1 MANYDNRATVTI
13 GGERYEV
20 AASNG
25 ACQIYFD
32 EFCDKLPE
40 PFDGRLRDDIL
51 EVYIQYARALGI
63 NPAGDEAEDEKPTNP
78 ENPENPESPEK
89 APEPHVLGYEE
100 LPQIVGITWAM
111 ARAAGSTDLGWDEFL
126 RRFMD
131 ASSSNREFRELY
143 NALVIDLAQRAF
155 FHEPEGPEDAQ

>member
-63 NPAGDEAEDEKPTNP
+63 NPAGDEAEDEDEDT
-78 ENPENPESPEK
+78 EIR
-89 APEPHVLGYEE
+89 VLGYEE

-111 ARAAGSTDLGWDEFL
+111 ARAAGSTDLGWDEF
-126 RRFMD
+126 RKRFMD
-131 ASSSNREFRELY
+131 ASSTKREFRELY

>member
-63 NPAGDEAEDEKPTNP
+63 NPAGDEAEDEDG
-78 ENPENPESPEK
+78 EAAEIR
-89 APEPHVLGYEE
+89 VLGYEE

-131 ASSSNREFRELY
+131 ASSTKREFRELY

-155 FHEPEGPEDAQ
+155 FHEPEGPEDAE

>member
-63 NPAGDEAEDEKPTNP
+63 NPAGDEAEDEDEDT
-78 ENPENPESPEK
+78 EIR
-89 APEPHVLGYEE
+89 VLGYEE

-155 FHEPEGPEDAQ
+155 FHEPEGPEDA

>member
-1 MANYDNRATVTI
+1 MAKFDNRATVTI

-32 EFCDKLPE
+32 EFVDKIAE

-51 EVYIQYARALGI
+51 EVYVQYATALGI
-63 NPAGDEAEDEKPTNP
+63 DPTGERDEEEEPAAEVR
-78 ENPENPESPEK
+78 
-89 APEPHVLGYEE
+89 VLGYEE

-111 ARAAGSTDLGWDEFL
+111 ARAAGSTSLGWDEFHQH
-126 RRFMD
+126 FMD
-131 ASSSNREFRELY
+131 ASSTQQEFRELY
-143 NALVIDLAQRAF
+143 NTLVIDLAQRAF
-155 FHEPEGPEDAQ
+155 FHKSEGPEDA

>member
-63 NPAGDEAEDEKPTNP
+63 NPAGDESEDEDEDT
-78 ENPENPESPEK
+78 EIR
-89 APEPHVLGYEE
+89 VLGYEE

-131 ASSSNREFRELY
+131 ASSTKREFRELY

>member
-1 MANYDNRATVTI
+1 
-13 GGERYEV
+13 
-20 AASNG
+20 
-25 ACQIYFD
+25 
-32 EFCDKLPE
+32 
-40 PFDGRLRDDIL
+40 
-51 EVYIQYARALGI
+51 
-63 NPAGDEAEDEKPTNP
+63 
-78 ENPENPESPEK
+78 
-89 APEPHVLGYEE
+89 
-100 LPQIVGITWAM
+100 M

>member
-63 NPAGDEAEDEKPTNP
+63 NPAGDEAEDEDEDEGT
-78 ENPENPESPEK
+78 EIR
-89 APEPHVLGYEE
+89 VLGYEE

-111 ARAAGSTDLGWDEFL
+111 ARAAGSTDLGWDEF
-126 RRFMD
+126 RKRFMD
-131 ASSSNREFRELY
+131 ASSTNREFRELY

-155 FHEPEGPEDAQ
+155 FHEPEGPEDAE